1 MIKSSGYDGV
11 YTLMDTQTGMP
22 VEVNAVY
29 GNRHGDQVI
38 IRGGRAPHKPGSTGR
53 VFTRPI
59 HGSPEFDYEYYPGV
73 FELAWERDEEATI
86 SGLMGLDP

>member
-1 MIKSSGYDGV
+1 MIKASGYDGV
-11 YTLMDTQTGMP
+11 YTLIDTQTGVP

-29 GNRHGDQVI
+29 SNRHGDQVI

-59 HGSPEFDYEYYPGV
+59 HGASNFDNEYFPSVLSWRGRRTKSPRSQG
-73 FELAWERDEEATI
+73 
-86 SGLMGLDP
+86 